1 MHYEITDWLDFV
13 HGLVGDEIRGRMEA
27 HASECRRC
35 AETVRWLQRLVEA
48 AVAEAEYYVP
58 EHAVQLARAVYALQ
72 RPERVEVLP
81 KVIRPP
87 QKERVPGA
95 ALLARL
101 VFDSFREPLVTGVR
115 SHHRIARQAMYE
127 AGDYSVD
134 LRMEQERGARTVV
147 LVGQIANR
155 EKPEERLAE
164 IPVLLMSGDELVG
177 EAKSNEFGEF
187 QMEYAPRQ
195 PLSLYVPVDGA
206 GQEIEVRLKELAG
219 DTQAREKS
227 ANK

>member
-13 HGLVGDEIRGRMEA
+13 HGLVGDEIRGRMKA

-35 AETVRWLQRLVEA
+35 AGTVRWLQRLVEA

-58 EHAVQLARAVYALQ
+58 QHAVQLARAVYALQ

-81 KVIRPP
+81 GVMGRSR
-87 QKERVPGA
+87 KERVPGT

-101 VFDSFREPLVTGVR
+101 VFDSFREPLVAGVR

-155 EKPEERLAE
+155 AKPEERLAE
-164 IPVLLMSGDELVG
+164 IAVLLMSGNDLVG

-187 QMEYAPRQ
+187 QMEYVPRQ

-206 GQEIEVRLKELAG
+206 GQEIEVRLKDLAG